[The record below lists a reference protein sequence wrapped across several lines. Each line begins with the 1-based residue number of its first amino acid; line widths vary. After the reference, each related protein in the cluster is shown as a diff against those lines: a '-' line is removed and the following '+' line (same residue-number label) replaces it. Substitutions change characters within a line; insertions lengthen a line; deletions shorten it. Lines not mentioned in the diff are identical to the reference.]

1 MSTEKNTT
9 GYDGTEPT
17 GGDDA
22 AVPALKLTGIG
33 KEFGRVQAVKNVSLS
48 IRRNEVLGLI
58 GENGAG
64 KSSLLKILTGIYQPD
79 EGTIEVNGK
88 EVVLRRPQDAAAAG
102 IGVVHQE
109 QALFT
114 NLSVAENI
122 ALNGSGSQD
131 QGIRYGI
138 YRWRTLNREAAATL
152 ARVHAKVD
160 PKAIVGDLS
169 FVERQMVEIARALRV
184 DEMVHASP
192 LVILDEPT
200 SVLERGETEILER
213 EIRDLKK
220 IGSVIFVSHRLDE
233 VLRICDRVI
242 VMRSGEI
249 VAERST
255 ADVDEDELFR
265 LMIGRN
271 ERAEIHSKDRGAGTA
286 EPVLEIDGLGRKHAY
301 KDVSLSLVPG
311 RTVTIVG
318 TNGSGRESV
327 CRAIFGAEPYDEG
340 TLRVGG
346 KEVRGWTMRDAVRSG
361 IAYVPSERRVEGMI
375 GGMDAAENLTLV
387 HPGTSRSGP
396 FLRRRA
402 RSKIAADWFER
413 LDVRPGDPSLDL
425 ARFSGGNQQKVVMAK
440 WLQSDDLKILV
451 LDHPLRG
458 LDPGAS
464 ETVNAQIRGACERGT
479 AVLLLADTLEEALHM
494 GDEILVMRDGEV
506 TARFDLAVEAPTA
519 IDLLEKMV

>member
-1 MSTEKNTT
+1 MST
-9 GYDGTEPT
+9 DTET
-17 GGDDA
+17 FGEVDT
-22 AVPALKLTGIG
+22 AVPTLKLTGVH
-33 KEFGRVQAVKNVSLS
+33 KQFGRVTACNDISME
-48 IRRNEVLGLI
+48 IARNEVVGLI

-79 EGTIEVNGK
+79 RGTIEINGRR
-88 EVVLRRPQDAAAAG
+88 VDFRRPQDAAAAG

-109 QALFT
+109 QSLFT

-122 ALNGSGSQD
+122 AMNGSGSKD
-131 QGIRYGI
+131 SGIRYGF
-138 YRWRTLNREAAATL
+138 YRWGTLNREAAETL

-200 SVLERGETEILER
+200 SVLERDETAILER

-233 VLRICDRVI
+233 VLRICDRVV
-242 VMRSGEI
+242 VMRAGEI
-249 VAERST
+249 VAERNT

-271 ERAEIHSKDRGAGTA
+271 ERAEIHSRDRAAETA
-286 EPVLEIDGLGRKHAY
+286 EPVLAAQGLGRTHAFTGV
-301 KDVSLSLVPG
+301 DLALVPG
-311 RTVTIVG
+311 RIVTIVG

-327 CRAIFGAEPYDEG
+327 CRALFGAEAYDEG
-340 TLRVGG
+340 TLHVDGRP
-346 KEVRGWTMRDAVRSG
+346 VRGWTMRRAVRSG
-361 IAYVPSERRVEGMI
+361 IAYVPAERRVEGMV
-375 GGMDAAENLTLV
+375 GGMDAAENLTLI
-387 HPGTSRSGP
+387 HPGASRRGP
-396 FLRRRA
+396 FLRRGA
-402 RSKIAADWFER
+402 RKKIAAEWFER
-413 LDVRPGDPSLDL
+413 LDVRPRDPALDL

-440 WLQSDDLKILV
+440 WLQSENLRALI

-458 LDPGAS
+458 LDPGAA
-464 ETVNAQIRGACERGT
+464 ETVNDQIRAATERGA

>member
-1 MSTEKNTT
+1 MTTNTES
-9 GYDGTEPT
+9 GGAVGTHAPT
-17 GGDDA
+17 
-22 AVPALKLTGIG
+22 LKLTGVH
-33 KEFGRVQAVKNVSLS
+33 KQFGRVTACNNISMEV
-48 IRRNEVLGLI
+48 RRNEVLGLI

-79 EGTIEVNGK
+79 EGSIEVNGRQ
-88 EVVLRRPQDAAAAG
+88 VDFRRPQDAAAAG

-109 QALFT
+109 QSLFT

-122 ALNGSGSQD
+122 AMHASGSRD
-131 QGIRYGI
+131 QGTRYGI
-138 YRWRTLNREAAATL
+138 YRWRTLNREAAESL

-160 PKAIVGDLS
+160 PRAIVGDLS
-169 FVERQMVEIARALRV
+169 FVERQMVEIARALQI
-184 DEMVHASP
+184 DEEAHGSP

-233 VLRICDRVI
+233 VLRICDRVV

-249 VAERST
+249 VAERSA

-265 LMIGRN
+265 LMVGRN
-271 ERAEIHSKDRGAGTA
+271 ERAEIHAKNRDTGDTA
-286 EPVLEIDGLGRKHAY
+286 PVLEVEGLGREHAY
-301 KDVSLSLVPG
+301 KDVSLTLVPG
-311 RTVTIVG
+311 RIVTIVG

-327 CRAIFGAEPYDEG
+327 CRAIFGAEPYDTG
-340 TLRVGG
+340 TLRVNGRD
-346 KEVRGWTMRDAVRSG
+346 VRGWTMRDAVRSG
-361 IAYVPSERRVEGMI
+361 IAYVPSERRVEGMV

-387 HPGTSRSGP
+387 HPGASRSGP

-402 RSKIAADWFER
+402 RSKIAKEWFER

-440 WLQSDDLKILV
+440 WLQAADDLKVLV

-464 ETVNAQIRGACERGT
+464 ETVNEQIRAATRRGA

-506 TARFDLAVEAPTA
+506 TARFDLSVEAPTT

>member
-1 MSTEKNTT
+1 MSTDTVFGEVDT
-9 GYDGTEPT
+9 GTPT
-17 GGDDA
+17 
-22 AVPALKLTGIG
+22 LKLAGVV
-33 KEFGRVQAVKNVSLS
+33 KQFGRVTAVNNVSMEV
-48 IRRNEVLGLI
+48 RRNEVVGLI

-64 KSSLLKILTGIYQPD
+64 KSSLLKILTGIHQPD
-79 EGTIEVNGK
+79 KGTIEVNGRP
-88 EVVLRRPQDAAAAG
+88 VDFRRPQDAAAAG

-109 QALFT
+109 QSLFT

-122 ALNGSGSQD
+122 AMNGAQSKD
-131 QGIRYGI
+131 QGIRYGF
-138 YRWRTLNREAAATL
+138 YRWRTLNREAAETL

-160 PKAIVGDLS
+160 PRAIVGDLS

-213 EIRDLKK
+213 EIRDLKR

-233 VLRICDRVI
+233 VLRICDRVV

-255 ADVDEDELFR
+255 ADVDENELFR
-265 LMIGRN
+265 LMVGRN
-271 ERAEIHSKDRGAGTA
+271 ERAEIHQKEGAAEA
-286 EPVLEIDGLGRKHAY
+286 EPVLQVEGLGRTHAY
-301 KDVSLSLVPG
+301 KDVNISLTPG
-311 RTVTIVG
+311 RTVAIVG

-327 CRAIFGAEPYDEG
+327 CRAIFGAEPHDEG

-346 KEVRGWTMRDAVRSG
+346 REVQGWTMRQAVRSG

-387 HPGTSRSGP
+387 HPGASRSGP

-402 RSKIAADWFER
+402 RTKIATEWFEQ
-413 LDVRPGDPSLDL
+413 LDVRPRDPALDL
-425 ARFSGGNQQKVVMAK
+425 GRFSGGNQQKVVMAK
-440 WLQSDDLKILV
+440 WLQADDLKVLV

-458 LDPGAS
+458 LDPGAA
-464 ETVNAQIRGACERGT
+464 ETVNEQIRAACDRGT

-506 TARFDLAVEAPTA
+506 TARFDLAVEAPTV

>member
-1 MSTEKNTT
+1 MSADTVFGEVPV
-9 GYDGTEPT
+9 EVPT
-17 GGDDA
+17 
-22 AVPALKLTGIG
+22 LKLTDVT
-33 KEFGRVQAVKNVSLS
+33 KEFGRVQAVKNVSLTV
-48 IRRNEVLGLI
+48 RRNEVLGII

-64 KSSLLKILTGIYQPD
+64 KSSLLKILTGIHQPD
-79 EGTIEVNGK
+79 RGSIEVNGTP
-88 EVVLRRPQDAAAAG
+88 VDFRRPQDAAAAG

-109 QALFT
+109 QSLFT

-122 ALNGSGSQD
+122 AMNGSQSKD
-131 QGIRYGI
+131 QGIRYGF
-138 YRWRTLNREAAATL
+138 YRWRTLNREAAETL

-160 PKAIVGDLS
+160 PRAIVGDLS

-233 VLRICDRVI
+233 VLRICDRVV
-242 VMRSGEI
+242 VMRTGEI
-249 VAERST
+249 VAERNT

-271 ERAEIHSKDRGAGTA
+271 ERAEIHSKEGAAEA
-286 EPVLEIDGLGRKHAY
+286 EPVLQIEGLGRTHAY
-301 KDVSLSLVPG
+301 KDVTLSLTPG
-311 RTVTIVG
+311 RTVAIVG
-318 TNGSGRESV
+318 TNGSGREAV

-346 KEVRGWTMRDAVRSG
+346 QEVRSWSMRQAVRSG

-387 HPGTSRSGP
+387 HPGASRRGP

-402 RSKIAADWFER
+402 RTKIATEWFEQ
-413 LDVRPGDPSLDL
+413 LDVRPRDPALDL
-425 ARFSGGNQQKVVMAK
+425 GRFSGGNQQKVVMAK
-440 WLQSDDLKILV
+440 WLLADNLKVLV

-464 ETVNAQIRGACERGT
+464 ETVNRQIRAVCDQGT

-506 TARFDLAVEAPTA
+506 TARFDLSVEAPTA